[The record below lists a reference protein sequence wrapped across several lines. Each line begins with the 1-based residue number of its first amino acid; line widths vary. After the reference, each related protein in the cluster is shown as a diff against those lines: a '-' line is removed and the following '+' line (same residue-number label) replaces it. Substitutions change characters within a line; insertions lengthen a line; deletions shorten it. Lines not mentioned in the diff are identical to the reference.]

1 MRYMEFLKRW
11 PARILMILLL
21 LQAVAYY
28 AVASRRDIIPEV
40 APLSAFP
47 FNVPGLDHGA
57 ATIRSKRK
65 CRRCSRPTTR

>member
-1 MRYMEFLKRW
+1 MEFLNRW

-28 AVASRRDIIPEV
+28 AVASRRDIIPNV

-47 FNVPGLDHGA
+47 SNSQGWSMQQRA
-57 ATIRSKRK
+57 IRLKRNS
-65 CRRCSRPTTR
+65 RRC